1 MKYLL
6 ILLFLLSPAL
16 ASAGEH
22 SDAGQRIC
30 RAEVGPDPMAQQQ
43 CLREF
48 QKASYLV
55 RRYMIHAEVF
65 NAQDERVSRSFFE
78 MFENPFV
85 ISPRRVSE
93 ICMTGQMF
101 NGNLF
106 SGFMD
111 FREVWDCISDID
123 PEAASWDTI

>member
-6 ILLFLLSPAL
+6 ILLFLLPPAL
-16 ASAGEH
+16 ASAATH

-30 RAEVGPDPMAQQQ
+30 RAEVGPDRMAQQQ

-48 QKASYLV
+48 QKTSYLV
-55 RRYMIHAEVF
+55 RRYLVHAKVF
-65 NAQDERVSRSFFE
+65 DNQNERVSRSFFE
-78 MFENPFV
+78 IFENPFV
-85 ISPRRVSE
+85 ISARRVSE
-93 ICMTGQMF
+93 ICLTGQVF

-111 FREVWDCISDID
+111 FREVWECISDLD